1 MSRLSLGTYLKVLD
15 LQKVNIKTSGQ
26 RKILNALVGS
36 VCNEQVDI
44 SASEVSK
51 IKKGQK
57 DLERYIQDKID
68 NTGYSDVDG
77 YKERFEKTVIPLL
90 HPGKLNDIAKI
101 LSYIISE
108 DDEIK
113 SDCIIDYVSN
123 TKKADSNNPNNPIS
137 FIAGVFLY
145 VLKCTNNVKCEEYA
159 EEITEEFC
167 QKAIKAELCLRDAE
181 AAESVL
187 VQSEIEYQAKRFCIE
202 YEDEIELLPLCQI
215 AAFKDTLHKHIRQM
229 YTDYCLCS
237 DAVRAKI
244 LDLKNARVLNFSD
257 ANWIPKSLD
266 FFETKIQ
273 EKGLS
278 TRSFL
283 YEGAKYFHRAY
294 ERYSER
300 EANPDPYIFEPLYE
314 ATSPAFPN
322 GHKTNLSG
330 VVYDYLNIKKET
342 PDANIMPPLDEIW
355 QCCCDGNMPE
365 SEVTYWVCLMI
376 TSTCLWINDSDTN
389 TYDENDACHVDLGD
403 SEGLLCTLEDLY
415 FCALMELYK
424 LYYSR

>member
-15 LQKVNIKTSGQ
+15 LQKVNKKTSGQ

-77 YKERFEKTVIPLL
+77 YEERFEKTVIPLL

-101 LSYIISE
+101 LSYIIRG
-108 DDEIK
+108 DDEIN
-113 SDCIIDYVSN
+113 SGCIIDYVSN
-123 TKKADSNNPNNPIS
+123 TKKANLYNLNNPIS

-159 EEITEEFC
+159 EEITEDFC
-167 QKAIKAELCLRDAE
+167 EKAIKADLCFRDKE
-181 AAESVL
+181 AAENVL
-187 VQSEIEYQAKRFCIE
+187 VRSEIETQAKRFCVE

-215 AAFKDTLHKHIRQM
+215 AAFKDPLHKHIRQM

-237 DAVRAKI
+237 EAARSKI
-244 LDLKNARVLNFSD
+244 LELKNARVLNFSD
-257 ANWIPKSLD
+257 EDWISKSLD
-266 FFETKIQ
+266 FFEIKIR

-283 YEGAKYFHRAY
+283 YDGAKYFHRAY
-294 ERYSER
+294 ERHSER
-300 EANPDPYIFEPLYE
+300 KGDPNPYKFDHLYNTKN
-314 ATSPAFPN
+314 ATFPN
-322 GHKTNLSG
+322 GIRTNLVG
-330 VVYDYLNIKKET
+330 VIKDYLDIKEEN
-342 PDANIMPPLDEIW
+342 PDTDIMPPLDEIW
-355 QCCCDGNMPE
+355 QCCCNENMPE
-365 SEVTYWVCLMI
+365 WEVTYWVCLMI
-376 TSTCLWINDSDTN
+376 KSTCFLINDSDTN
-389 TYDENDACHVDLGD
+389 TYDENDVCHVDLGD

-415 FCALMELYK
+415 LCALMELYK